1 MPICHLTGLPAL
13 RSVALL
19 EQIFQSTVKPCISTV
34 RLSPCRKANYP
45 KQMPNGELGSL
56 QKMQSLWLLKS
67 LAKQLQSALSR
78 VDMKLIGSLVNT
90 IAFVAM
96 PSFLMHRLNLMLA
109 AAGLL
114 FSNRQIPMPLHKR

>member
-1 MPICHLTGLPAL
+1 
-13 RSVALL
+13 
-19 EQIFQSTVKPCISTV
+19 
-34 RLSPCRKANYP
+34 
-45 KQMPNGELGSL
+45 MPNGELGSL

-96 PSFLMHRLNLMLA
+96 PSFLMHQLNLMLA